1 MRKVTEDQ
9 RGAPD
14 RIAGGHLLKQGIITQ
29 AEDFA
34 IQIPDI
40 PDLPEG
46 YDIADKW

>member
-1 MRKVTEDQ
+1 MAAEKIGSPE
-9 RGAPD
+9 A
-14 RIAGGHLLKQGIITQ
+14 IAAGHLLKQGIITQ

-34 IQIPDI
+34 IEIPEL

>member
-1 MRKVTEDQ
+1 MAKEKI
-9 RGAPD
+9 GAPES
-14 RIAGGHLLKQGIITQ
+14 IAAGHLLKQGLYVK

-40 PDLPEG
+40 PELPEG